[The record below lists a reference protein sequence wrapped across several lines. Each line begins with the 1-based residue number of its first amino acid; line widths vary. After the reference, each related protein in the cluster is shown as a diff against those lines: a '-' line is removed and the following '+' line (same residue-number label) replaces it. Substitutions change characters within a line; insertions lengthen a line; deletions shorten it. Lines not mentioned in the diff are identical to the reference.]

1 MTSVHLVLVV
11 LSIALLLFIVLD
23 PFGNMVTLNTLL
35 STHTPAK
42 RRRIMLRESL
52 IALGILLLCV
62 IGGGALLSALG
73 LDSYTLGIS
82 GGIVLF
88 MIALGMVFP
97 ARRVMESEGLDDPLV
112 VPIAMPLIAGPG
124 AISIVTVLAEKNPL
138 LTVVGAVTHRRGGR
152 RGHPDAVTDALHRP
166 RPPRRAGARA
176 PDGDPAGDAGGADGP
191 GRPRCVSGRSLAG
204 ANDQDD

>member
-1 MTSVHLVLVV
+1 M

-35 STHTPAK
+35 GSHAPGA
-42 RRRIMLRESL
+42 RRRIMLREST

-62 IGGGALLSALG
+62 FAGGTLLSALG
-73 LDSYTLGIS
+73 LDAYTLGIS

-97 ARRVMESEGLDDPLV
+97 AKRVMDDEGFEDPLV

-124 AISIVTVLAEKNPL
+124 AISIVIVLAEKS
-138 LTVVGAVTHRRGGR
+138 
-152 RGHPDAVTDALHRP
+152 
-166 RPPRRAGARA
+166 PPT
-176 PDGDPAGDAGGADGP
+176 
-191 GRPRCVSGRSLAG
+191 S
-204 ANDQDD
+204 

>member
-1 MTSVHLVLVV
+1 V

-62 IGGGALLSALG
+62 VGGGALLSALG

-138 LTVVGAVTHRRGGR
+138 PTVVGAVTLAAGAGAAILTLSPTLFTVLGR
-152 RGHPDAVTDALHRP
+152 RGALALERLMGILLVMLAVQMILDGLAAYL
-166 RPPRRAGARA
+166 AAR
-176 PDGDPAGDAGGADGP
+176 
-191 GRPRCVSGRSLAG
+191 
-204 ANDQDD
+204 

>member
-1 MTSVHLVLVV
+1 V

-62 IGGGALLSALG
+62 VGGGALLSALG

-138 LTVVGAVTHRRGGR
+138 LTVVGAVTLAAGAGAAILTLSPTLFTVLGR
-152 RGHPDAVTDALHRP
+152 RGALALERLIGILLVMLAVQMILDGLAAYL
-166 RPPRRAGARA
+166 AAR
-176 PDGDPAGDAGGADGP
+176 
-191 GRPRCVSGRSLAG
+191 
-204 ANDQDD
+204 

>member
-1 MTSVHLVLVV
+1 M

-35 STHTPAK
+35 STHAPAR

-52 IALGILLLCV
+52 IALGILLACV
-62 IGGGALLSALG
+62 IGGGTLLSALG

-138 LTVVGAVTHRRGGR
+138 LTVVGAVTIAAGAGAAILTLSPTLFTVLGR
-152 RGHPDAVTDALHRP
+152 RGALALELLMGILLVMLAVQMILDGLAAYL
-166 RPPRRAGARA
+166 AAR
-176 PDGDPAGDAGGADGP
+176 
-191 GRPRCVSGRSLAG
+191 
-204 ANDQDD
+204 

>member
-1 MTSVHLVLVV
+1 V

-35 STHTPAK
+35 STHGPAR

-52 IALGILLLCV
+52 IALGILLACV
-62 IGGGALLSALG
+62 IGGGTLLSALG

-138 LTVVGAVTHRRGGR
+138 LTVVGAVTIAAGAGAAILTLSPTLFTVLGR
-152 RGHPDAVTDALHRP
+152 RGALALERLMGILLVMLAVQMILDGLAAYL
-166 RPPRRAGARA
+166 AAR
-176 PDGDPAGDAGGADGP
+176 
-191 GRPRCVSGRSLAG
+191 
-204 ANDQDD
+204 

>member
-1 MTSVHLVLVV
+1 V

-35 STHTPAK
+35 SAHVPEK

-62 IGGGALLSALG
+62 FFGGALLRALG

-97 ARRVMESEGLDDPLV
+97 ARRVTESEGLEDPLV

-138 LTVVGAVTHRRGGR
+138 PTVVGAVTIAAGAGAAILTVSPALFHVLGR
-152 RGHPDAVTDALHRP
+152 RGALALERLMGILLVMLAVQMVLDGLAAYL
-166 RPPRRAGARA
+166 AAR
-176 PDGDPAGDAGGADGP
+176 
-191 GRPRCVSGRSLAG
+191 
-204 ANDQDD
+204 